1 MTAERQSME
10 ADIVCVG
17 FGPATAGFL
26 TTLTR
31 ALMNPDGTPAFE
43 SKVMPG
49 MPLQIMCYERAD
61 DIGFGVSG
69 IVTKG
74 RAIRASFP
82 GVDLAKE
89 IPNAAPVGH
98 EAVAYLFDPVG
109 ASRRT
114 AGTKF
119 MDGVFKYG
127 QFAMRKAPCATELPW
142 IPPFLRKE
150 PGLVMSMGSFMSWV
164 GNQLMARPSESF
176 KSSETV

>member
-1 MTAERQSME
+1 MSEIERQKMD

-31 ALMNPDGTPAFE
+31 AMVKPDGTPVFE

-69 IVTKG
+69 VVTKG
-74 RAIRASFP
+74 RTIRASFP

-89 IPNAAPVGH
+89 IPNAAEVGH
-98 EAVAYLFDPVG
+98 EAVAYLFDQVG

-114 AGTKF
+114 SGTKF
-119 MDGVFKYG
+119 VDGVFKAG
-127 QFAMRKAPCATELPW
+127 RFAMKKGPDAVELPW

-150 PGLVMSMGSFMSWV
+150 PGLVMSMGSFMSWA
-164 GNQLMARPSESF
+164 GTQLMGSGL
-176 KSSETV
+176 VQI